1 MVEITYQMVLS
12 TLQTAGI
19 LVGIVYYV
27 TIMRNQQRT
36 RELTLKAQELT
47 LETRQAQLF
56 TQLIDKYTTK
66 EGLEYLRVEDG
77 ATWSSYE
84 EWLEIYR
91 NDAEYHDAFKWL
103 AHIYAGVGALL
114 REGLLNIRMVAL
126 VAASGIIGDWEKYKD
141 VIYEWRKR
149 TNDRTS
155 RSEWEYLYNTIM
167 KYLEEHPELAP

>member
-19 LVGIVYYV
+19 LVGIVYYF

-56 TQLIDKYTTK
+56 TQLMDKYTTK
-66 EGLEYLRVEDG
+66 EGLENQRVVRG

-84 EWLEIYR
+84 EWLELRRDEKYYE
-91 NDAEYHDAFKWL
+91 AYLWL
-103 AHIYAGVGALL
+103 ANIYDGMGALV
-114 REGLLNIRMVAL
+114 REDLLNVRMVAL
-126 VAASGIIGDWEKYKD
+126 VGATYIIDDWEKYED
-141 VIYEWRKR
+141 VIYEMRKR
-149 TNDRTS
+149 RNDR
-155 RSEWEYLYNTIM
+155 RFRGKWEYLYITIM
-167 KYLEEHPELAP
+167 KYLEEHPELVP